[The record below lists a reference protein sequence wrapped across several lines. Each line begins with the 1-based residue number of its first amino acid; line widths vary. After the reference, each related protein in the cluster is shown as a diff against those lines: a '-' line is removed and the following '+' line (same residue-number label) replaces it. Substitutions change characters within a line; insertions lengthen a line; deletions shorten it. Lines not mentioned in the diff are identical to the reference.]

1 MPRKADAAAY
11 LRQRAVGLL
20 QTGHRQNKVAGML
33 GVSVRS
39 LQRWNSVWQKGG
51 ERALAAVD
59 TLGSPGRPP
68 KLAPAQTQEVLSWIS
83 RDPTEFGFA
92 TSWWTAPRLAELIH
106 SRFGVLMNHRY
117 LNDWL
122 HRQGVTPQVPESQP
136 AERNQDLIDAWVRWQ
151 WPGIKRQVCDLHATL
166 GFTDE
171 TGFLLS
177 PLFRRTLALIG
188 QTPLLRPRARQRDKV
203 SAVAALTLSP
213 TRGHAGL
220 HFQTYPNAYVNNQVY
235 ALFLRGLLWRIP
247 GPLVLLHDNGG
258 MHKGDPIRDLEADF
272 SRLHIHR
279 LPPYAPE
286 LNPPE
291 YLWTHTKYYRL
302 ANFVPADV
310 PQINSTVVSTLQDIS
325 HDQDRLR
332 SFFYS
337 SPLPWKNTTLLI

>member
-1 MPRKADAAAY
+1 MPRKADAAGY
-11 LRQRAVGLL
+11 LRQRGVALL
-20 QTGHRQNKVAGML
+20 HAGHRQNKVAGML

-39 LQRWNSVWQKGG
+39 LQRWNTVWQIGG
-51 ERALAAVD
+51 DEALAAVD
-59 TLGSPGRPP
+59 TTSSPGRPP
-68 KLAPAQTQEVLSWIS
+68 KLAHSQAREILSWIS

-92 TSWWTAPRLAELIH
+92 TSWWTAPRLAELIQT
-106 SRFGVLMNHRY
+106 RFGILLNHRY

-122 HRQGVTPQVPESQP
+122 HHRGVSPQVPETQP
-136 AERNQDLIDAWVRWQ
+136 AERNQDLIDAWVQWQ
-151 WPGIKRQVCDLHATL
+151 WPGIKRQASDLHATL

-171 TGFLLS
+171 AGFLLS
-177 PLFRRTLALIG
+177 PLFRRTLAFTG
-188 QTPLLRPRARQRDKV
+188 CTPLLRPRARQRDKV

-220 HFQTYPNAYVNNQVY
+220 YFQTYPNAYINNHLY
-235 ALFLRGLLWRIP
+235 ALFLRSLLWRIR

-258 MHKGDPIRDLEADF
+258 MHKGDPIREIEADF
-272 SRLHIHR
+272 ARLHIHR

-291 YLWTHTKYYRL
+291 YLWTHTKHYTL

-310 PQINSTVVSTLQDIS
+310 PQIDRTVVSMLHDIS

-332 SFFYS
+332 SFFHS